1 MNSKL
6 LLCVLTMLAA
16 CAVNCRAQTAPDAS
30 LPTALTP
37 EPQHGEPNVRRTV
50 IEDGNARIDEVRVRG
65 QVQSVKV
72 TPKVGPGKR
81 YEIITGDAAGRN
93 MTDGAG
99 AGRSTVGKT
108 VWSVLDF

>member
-1 MNSKL
+1 MNQKL
-6 LLCVLTMLAA
+6 VLAVFSVLAA

-30 LPTALTP
+30 PQTGLAS
-37 EPQHGEPNVRRTV
+37 EPQRGEPNVRRTV

-72 TPKVGPGKR
+72 TPKVGPGKH

-93 MTDGAG
+93 VTDGAG
-99 AGRSTVGKT
+99 AGRSTIGKT

>member
-1 MNSKL
+1 MNQKL
-6 LLCVLTMLAA
+6 ALAVFTVLSAA
-16 CAVNCRAQTAPDAS
+16 ALNGQAQAAPEAS
-30 LPTALTP
+30 SPTAAAA
-37 EPQHGEPNVRRTV
+37 EPQRGEPNVRRTV

-72 TPKVGPGKR
+72 TPKVGPGKH

-93 MTDGAG
+93 VTDGAG